1 MPNLPLSLPDE
12 ARSGMG
18 VFHSG
23 AWQDT
28 GGADTV
34 VVQDPA
40 TSQELAKVSGATPAD
55 AVAAGHAAIAAAKDW
70 ALASVSDRARVL
82 DACARAL
89 RARSN
94 DLASV
99 VVAEAGKPLVE
110 AEGEVATAATWFEWY
125 AQELGRA
132 RDYAIPPIGGKLPIV
147 TKHPFGVVL
156 AITPWNDPVGLVARK
171 LAPAMAAGC
180 TVVLKPSSQT
190 PLSAIFLFNLLAEAG
205 VPPGVVNMFVT
216 SNSDACVQALT
227 EAGIPR
233 KLTFTGSTESGTR
246 IAASLVSACVP
257 ASLELGGN
265 AAFMVLDDADIEHAA
280 DGALSRKF
288 RAAGQGCT
296 CVNRLFVHEDLAQ
309 SLTET
314 IASKMAGLQLG
325 HGLDSS
331 TNLGPVRRSGDVER
345 LGDLAQEAVTSGA
358 SIRHQ
363 GSLPADEAL
372 RDGNFVA
379 PILLTDVTDDMRVA
393 REEIFGPILPILTFS
408 DDQEALRRA
417 NDVPHGLAGYIYS
430 QDADRALK
438 LAADLD
444 VGLIGINDP
453 NPQSVQY
460 PVGGIKKSGF
470 GVEGGRAGLDEYRT
484 NRSIS
489 MRLP

>member
-1 MPNLPLSLPDE
+1 MPSLPLSLPDE
-12 ARSGMG
+12 ATSGTG

-23 AWQDT
+23 SWQDP
-28 GGADTV
+28 GGADAV
-34 VVQDPA
+34 VIRDPA
-40 TSQELAKVSGATPAD
+40 TSQVLAKVSSATPTD
-55 AVAAGHAAIAAAKDW
+55 ALEVGQSAEAAAKSW
-70 ALASVSDRARVL
+70 ASTSVSDRARVL
-82 DACARAL
+82 DACARVL

-99 VVAEAGKPLVE
+99 VVAEAGKPRVE
-110 AEGEVATAATWFEWY
+110 AEGEVSTAANWFEWY
-125 AQELGRA
+125 AQETGRA
-132 RDYAIPPIGGKLPIV
+132 RDYAIPPTGGKLPIV
-147 TKHPFGVVL
+147 TKHPYGVVL

-190 PLSAIFLFNLLAEAG
+190 PLSAFFLLNLLAGAG

-216 SNSDACVQALT
+216 AHSDECVQALT

-246 IAASLVSACVP
+246 IAAALLSACVP

-265 AAFMVLDDADIEHAA
+265 AAFLVLEDADIERAA
-280 DGALSRKF
+280 DGAVSRKF

-296 CVNRLFVHEDLAQ
+296 CVNRLFVHEDLAA
-309 SLTET
+309 SFTET
-314 IASKMAGLQLG
+314 IVSKMAELQMG
-325 HGLDSS
+325 HGLDEG
-331 TNLGPVRRSGDVER
+331 TDLGPVRRPSDVER
-345 LGDLAQEAVTSGA
+345 LGNLAREAVADGA

-372 RDGNFVA
+372 RAGNFVA

-408 DDQEALRRA
+408 DEQEALRRA

-430 QDADRALK
+430 QDTDRALK

-460 PVGGIKKSGF
+460 PVGGIKQSGF

-489 MRLP
+489 LGLP